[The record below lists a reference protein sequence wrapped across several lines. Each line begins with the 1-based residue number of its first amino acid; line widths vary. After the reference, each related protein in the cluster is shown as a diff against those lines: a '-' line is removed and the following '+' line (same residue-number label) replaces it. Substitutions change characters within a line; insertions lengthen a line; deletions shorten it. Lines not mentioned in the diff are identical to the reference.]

1 MFSLPKMPFL
11 LAVQERMDEM
21 QRAFRASKTEALANN
36 IVYGL
41 IIIVGVVVV
50 LVIFSMLINRGRRR
64 RGYSSPRELFLSLC
78 RAHKLKWSECWL
90 MWRLARS
97 QHLTDPARL
106 FLEPQRF
113 ESARLSLAVG
123 PRAAQLKSIRDRLF
137 AQMKENGPEEAASD
151 EAGSHSG
158 VVLPGPS
165 AAPELDIPPW
175 PTTAASPPS
184 AP

>member
-1 MFSLPKMPFL
+1 MFSLPNMPSL
-11 LAVQERMDEM
+11 LAAIERTDGL
-21 QRAFRASKTEALANN
+21 QRAFRASKTEAMTNN
-36 IVYGL
+36 IVYGIML
-41 IIIVGVVVV
+41 IVGVGIV
-50 LVIFSMLINRGRRR
+50 LLILAMLINRDRRR

-90 MWRLARS
+90 LWRLARS

-137 AQMKENGPEEAASD
+137 GQMKENDSEQAASK
-151 EAGSHSG
+151 GTIPSSG
-158 VVLPGPS
+158 VVLPGSS